1 MYKLHEKSP
10 QRGTERF
17 KKVFTRGLN
26 RFVPF
31 RSILRLTFQSR
42 PLFGTERNVSSRSR
56 VNTCKNSFVFW
67 NSSTSFRS
75 VPFSCERGPRL
86 RNKHIKSR
94 TAENKLFTQAKKD
107 YYNKLDI
114 NFVTDNSDNIACVL
128 TLLAKSARRLPIIG
142 NSGKACNASQMLA
155 YA

>member
-10 QRGTERF
+10 QSGTERF

-31 RSILRLTFQSR
+31 RSILRLTFLSR

-75 VPFSCERGPRL
+75 VPFRSVPFSCERGL
-86 RNKHIKSR
+86 KG
-94 TAENKLFTQAKKD
+94 D
-107 YYNKLDI
+107 
-114 NFVTDNSDNIACVL
+114 VL
-128 TLLAKSARRLPIIG
+128 IRQG
-142 NSGKACNASQMLA
+142 HVM
-155 YA
+155 

>member
-10 QRGTERF
+10 QSGTERF

-56 VNTCKNSFVFW
+56 VNTCKNFFVFW

-75 VPFSCERGPRL
+75 VPFSCERGL
-86 RNKHIKSR
+86 SGGQKDEKSP
-94 TAENKLFTQAKKD
+94 LFPYID
-107 YYNKLDI
+107 
-114 NFVTDNSDNIACVL
+114 
-128 TLLAKSARRLPIIG
+128 
-142 NSGKACNASQMLA
+142 
-155 YA
+155 

>member
-1 MYKLHEKSP
+1 MYKLHEKGP
-10 QRGTERF
+10 QSGTERF

-75 VPFSCERGPRL
+75 VPFSCERGL
-86 RNKHIKSR
+86 RHGIESSSLGAVNFQKWELFCLTRQRNNYHLEEKISKHTWS
-94 TAENKLFTQAKKD
+94 N
-107 YYNKLDI
+107 
-114 NFVTDNSDNIACVL
+114 
-128 TLLAKSARRLPIIG
+128 LAG
-142 NSGKACNASQMLA
+142 E
-155 YA
+155 

>member
-10 QRGTERF
+10 QSGTERF

-56 VNTCKNSFVFW
+56 VNTCKNFFVFW

-75 VPFSCERGPRL
+75 VPFSCERGL
-86 RNKHIKSR
+86 SLQTKVDALLSGER
-94 TAENKLFTQAKKD
+94 TCTLKKAIHS
-107 YYNKLDI
+107 Y
-114 NFVTDNSDNIACVL
+114 
-128 TLLAKSARRLPIIG
+128 
-142 NSGKACNASQMLA
+142 
-155 YA
+155 

>member
-10 QRGTERF
+10 QSGTERF

-56 VNTCKNSFVFW
+56 VNTCKNSFVFC

-75 VPFSCERGPRL
+75 VPFSCERGLNIQLREAIYEQWNRETRL
-86 RNKHIKSR
+86 YDERGVV
-94 TAENKLFTQAKKD
+94 AELH
-107 YYNKLDI
+107 
-114 NFVTDNSDNIACVL
+114 
-128 TLLAKSARRLPIIG
+128 LA
-142 NSGKACNASQMLA
+142 
-155 YA
+155 

>member
-10 QRGTERF
+10 QSGTERF

-26 RFVPF
+26 RFFPF

-56 VNTCKNSFVFW
+56 VNTCKNFFVFW

-75 VPFSCERGPRL
+75 VPFSCERG
-86 RNKHIKSR
+86 
-94 TAENKLFTQAKKD
+94 LFHCF
-107 YYNKLDI
+107 DI
-114 NFVTDNSDNIACVL
+114 HGAVSF
-128 TLLAKSARRLPIIG
+128 K
-142 NSGKACNASQMLA
+142 GKAFVCLFSICFEWTCQDF
-155 YA
+155 

>member
-10 QRGTERF
+10 QSGTERF
-17 KKVFTRGLN
+17 KRVFTRGLN

-75 VPFSCERGPRL
+75 VPFSCERGLSFVRGSFRSVAVSQDSLLWFFLYPMSFL
-86 RNKHIKSR
+86 RNLSSIKFMIQCFHHDP
-94 TAENKLFTQAKKD
+94 KL
-107 YYNKLDI
+107 I
-114 NFVTDNSDNIACVL
+114 
-128 TLLAKSARRLPIIG
+128 
-142 NSGKACNASQMLA
+142 
-155 YA
+155 

>member
-1 MYKLHEKSP
+1 MHKLHEKSP
-10 QRGTERF
+10 QSGTERF

-56 VNTCKNSFVFW
+56 VNTCKNFFVFW

-75 VPFSCERGPRL
+75 VPFSCERGL
-86 RNKHIKSR
+86 RNSMFLLRRKI
-94 TAENKLFTQAKKD
+94 NLLLFDFDQMHLHRFRVYTLTFPGVAKFF
-107 YYNKLDI
+107 LL
-114 NFVTDNSDNIACVL
+114 FVSTDA
-128 TLLAKSARRLPIIG
+128 
-142 NSGKACNASQMLA
+142 
-155 YA
+155 

>member
-10 QRGTERF
+10 QSGTERF
-17 KKVFTRGLN
+17 KRVFTRGLN

-75 VPFSCERGPRL
+75 VPFSCERGP
-86 RNKHIKSR
+86 S
-94 TAENKLFTQAKKD
+94 
-107 YYNKLDI
+107 
-114 NFVTDNSDNIACVL
+114 
-128 TLLAKSARRLPIIG
+128 LAKGVLFGNFSRVRSRQGYAFWEFWSKRCQNSVIFVKKTQPLKNFGLENAKIWQVLPR
-142 NSGKACNASQMLA
+142 KCQFRALLKEKLV
-155 YA
+155 

>member
-10 QRGTERF
+10 QSGTERF

-56 VNTCKNSFVFW
+56 VNTCKNSFVFC

-75 VPFSCERGPRL
+75 VPFSCERGLNLSYHMMDLIRL
-86 RNKHIKSR
+86 
-94 TAENKLFTQAKKD
+94 TYQKLSSTSVFLNL
-107 YYNKLDI
+107 Y
-114 NFVTDNSDNIACVL
+114 
-128 TLLAKSARRLPIIG
+128 TLR
-142 NSGKACNASQMLA
+142 
-155 YA
+155 

>member
-10 QRGTERF
+10 QSGTERF

-75 VPFSCERGPRL
+75 VPFSCERGL
-86 RNKHIKSR
+86 
-94 TAENKLFTQAKKD
+94 E
-107 YYNKLDI
+107 
-114 NFVTDNSDNIACVL
+114 L
-128 TLLAKSARRLPIIG
+128 TEEFL
-142 NSGKACNASQMLA
+142 KAPD
-155 YA
+155 

>member
-10 QRGTERF
+10 QSGTERF

-56 VNTCKNSFVFW
+56 VNTCKNFFVFW

-75 VPFSCERGPRL
+75 IPFRSEKWNAQGLRSHGNAVNNIVPLQKVER
-86 RNKHIKSR
+86 
-94 TAENKLFTQAKKD
+94 
-107 YYNKLDI
+107 
-114 NFVTDNSDNIACVL
+114 
-128 TLLAKSARRLPIIG
+128 
-142 NSGKACNASQMLA
+142 
-155 YA
+155 